1 MSRPAR
7 IRRSAPALIA
17 SALVL
22 GLAAPVALAAPD
34 DDLAAARATEAA
46 VAGSVAGLE
55 VELARLS
62 TIADEA
68 WARSATAGEDF
79 LTAQVALDAAQ
90 DAADAAGTRLL
101 AARET
106 MESSRRVLAGIAL
119 ERYRSGGSIQNLEA
133 VLSADGITD
142 VVRRAASLRTV
153 GDAADAAVQQFRAD
167 TLVADVLQEDATS
180 ALAAAQSAATAAT
193 KARENTDVLTQAAQD
208 AVDAAETRRDT
219 LISQLAAARRTTVA
233 AERER
238 QDRIDRERDLRREE
252 QAQEEREAAEDE
264 PDAPGSEPSSRPT
277 SRPTSTPTQAPTT
290 EPTTRPTREPAAPTT
305 TEPATPT
312 TTEPAAP
319 ETTEPAPRPTTEPAA
334 EPTSRPTTTPPAPQ
348 PTKDPAPPAPAAPG
362 LGTGTAVGSAAQG
375 RAAVAWA
382 RTQIGKMY
390 GWGAT
395 GPTLYDCSGLT
406 MRAWESAGVG
416 ITRTSRS
423 QYVRVKKI
431 AYSSMRPGDLIFW
444 ANNTS
449 DPGTIRHVAMYTGG
463 GMMIEAPRPGFPV
476 REVPVRYAETMAY
489 AGRP

>member
-1 MSRPAR
+1 MSSPAR
-7 IRRSAPALIA
+7 IRRSASALIA

-22 GLAAPVALAAPD
+22 GLAAPAALGAPD
-34 DDLAAARATEAA
+34 DDLAAARAREAA
-46 VAGSVAGLE
+46 VAGSVAGIE

-79 LTAQVALDAAQ
+79 LTAQVALDDAQ
-90 DAADAAGTRLL
+90 SAADVAGTRLA

-119 ERYRSGGSIQNLEA
+119 ERFRSGGSIQNLEA

-167 TLVADVLQEDATS
+167 TLVADVLEADATS
-180 ALAAAQSAATAAT
+180 ALTAAQSAATAAT
-193 KARENTDVLTQAAQD
+193 KARAQTDDLTQAAQD
-208 AVDAAETRRDT
+208 AVDAAEARRET
-219 LISQLAAARRTTVA
+219 LISQLAAARQTTVA
-233 AERER
+233 AERKR
-238 QDRIDRERDLRREE
+238 QDRIDRERDQRREE
-252 QAQEEREAAEDE
+252 QAQVERERADDE
-264 PDAPGSEPSSRPT
+264 ADAPGDEPSSRPT
-277 SRPTSTPTQAPTT
+277 SRPTSTPTQTPTNEPAPRPTREPTPATTTEPADPATTEPSSRPTT
-290 EPTTRPTREPAAPTT
+290 EPTT
-305 TEPATPT
+305 
-312 TTEPAAP
+312 
-319 ETTEPAPRPTTEPAA
+319 
-334 EPTSRPTTTPPAPQ
+334 EPTSRPTTTPPAPR
-348 PTKDPAPPAPAAPG
+348 PTADPTPSTPEPQAPG

-395 GPTLYDCSGLT
+395 GSTLYDCSGLT

-444 ANNTS
+444 ANDTS
-449 DPGTIRHVAMYTGG
+449 DPNTIRHVAMYTGG
-463 GMMIEAPRPGFPV
+463 GMMIEAARPGIPV
-476 REVPVRYAETMAY
+476 REVPVRYAETMAF